1 MGPQDPRWGTTHRS
15 AGSSPAARSPECRPP
30 GSTRPQR
37 SRSTHGPRE
46 ARGISDAVSRQ
57 GPGARGVGAWGAGG
71 AAQPTPAHTHCQRSF
86 SLLATGASGSRPPLR
101 AMGGT
106 GL

>member
-1 MGPQDPRWGTTHRS
+1 MLAHLLPHEAPNVVLLGAPDHRDHEAPTDPGKHEGHGMQ
-15 AGSSPAARSPECRPP
+15 GSR
-30 GSTRPQR
+30 T
-37 SRSTHGPRE
+37 
-46 ARGISDAVSRQ
+46 DAVSRQ